1 MSAKSWP
8 IKAVIKN
15 GKPLVTVDAQIAGKG
30 ERRFFASK
38 HEAEGWAQVQRVRR
52 KNQGGESFEDRNL
65 ASFGWNVKDAIKFA
79 LTHLR
84 RQSASVSIESAVD
97 QLLEAKRAAGCT
109 KRCCRDV
116 GIHLGRLA
124 RAFEGK
130 KIAEISTADLESFL
144 AGLQLGPGTRNTYRR
159 DIRTLWHFAE
169 KRGWRRRHRPATP
182 SAPPQSTSPL
192 ESCGPNRSPRY
203 WPNRGT
209 TTFWLITQSDALP
222 D

>member
-1 MSAKSWP
+1 
-8 IKAVIKN
+8 
-15 GKPLVTVDAQIAGKG
+15 
-30 ERRFFASK
+30 
-38 HEAEGWAQVQRVRR
+38 VRR

-65 ASFGWNVKDAIKFA
+65 ASFGWNAKDAIKFA

-159 DIRTLWHFAE
+159 DIRHALAFCREARMATAASARNTERATAIDKPPGILRPEQIAALLAESRDNDLLAYHAIGCFAGLRANE
-169 KRGWRRRHRPATP
+169 IKATP
-182 SAPPQSTSPL
+182 HL
-192 ESCGPNRSPRY
+192 GREGGRES
-203 WPNRGT
+203 
-209 TTFWLITQSDALP
+209 Q
-222 D
+222 